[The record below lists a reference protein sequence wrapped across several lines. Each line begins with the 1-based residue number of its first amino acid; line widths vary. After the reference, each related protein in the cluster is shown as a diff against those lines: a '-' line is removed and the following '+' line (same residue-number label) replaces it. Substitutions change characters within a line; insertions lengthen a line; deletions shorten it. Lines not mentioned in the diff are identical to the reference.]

1 MKYNLAN
8 NEPFEIN
15 GDVYVKGIG
24 KYDGTN
30 AGGNNVKT
38 LQEVLGITEITC
50 SDLVNLIN
58 NSNLIPGMK
67 YRITDYNCTTTQT
80 DTRSAGH
87 QFDII
92 VEALDEKTLSE
103 NASAIQH
110 AGDTYFADCD
120 LKSWELKYSFKKNYY
135 VYAGESDTYELWDEG
150 QYNYSNESNAFSYNG
165 TFKYNGSTYYMWRCS
180 SASQIA
186 VLTEYNNYLDDNLY
200 YYWGYFDNAYDAFS
214 ATPKIVAFLQDD
226 VEYTTGHNANL
237 TYIVNYDENND
248 KIYIDHFYLKPYV
261 TTPGQIDYMKD
272 EFNNECPYDFK
283 NIQFKRYK
291 ITSSVKGDLV
301 DLYARSDAYNVTVNK
316 NTTYWCYTFS
326 TNSLNDASLNGLD
339 YIVYNNIIL
348 EYFDVSNKKRLNDIV
363 FIGTNNYRNKFSVNC
378 SKNTFG
384 SNCYGNTFGNK
395 CYSNTFGNTCN
406 SNTFG
411 NYCYGNTFGNSC
423 TYNIFGNDCYN
434 NTFGNTCNSNTFGNY
449 CNSNTFGNS
458 CYYNTVGNS
467 CYHNTFG
474 NSCYY
479 NTFGN
484 YYYYNVFRDNCYHN
498 TFGNSCTFNTFGNYL
513 QESQFGDGVQH
524 LGIASVSITTGG
536 PTAANVKSYIRWLIV
551 ENGVRYAN
559 PYVTAST
566 SSSSYCQNVRIC
578 QGCSGTSSARKSFLI
593 NNVNKSSQI
602 IVCPN
607 SSGTIKSKN
616 LGDLFK

>member
-38 LQEVLGITEITC
+38 LQEVLDITEITC

-67 YRITDYNCTTTQT
+67 YRITNYNCTTTQT

-110 AGDTYFADCD
+110 AGDTYFADSN

-135 VYAGESDTYELWDEG
+135 VYEGESDTENLWDEG
-150 QYNYSNESNAFSYNG
+150 QYNYSDESNAFSFVD

-186 VLTEYNNYLDDNLY
+186 VLTEYNEYLDNNLY
-200 YYWGYFDNAYDAFS
+200 YYRGYFDNDYDVFS
-214 ATPKIVAFLQDD
+214 ATPKIVAFLKND
-226 VEYTTGHNANL
+226 VEYTTGHNADL
-237 TYIVNYDENND
+237 TYIVNYDESYD

-261 TTPGQIDYMKD
+261 TTPGQIYYMKD

-291 ITSSVKGDLV
+291 ITSSVKGNLV
-301 DLYARSDAYNVTVNK
+301 GLYARSNARNVTVNK

-326 TNSLNDASLNGLD
+326 TDSLKDASLDGYSNG
-339 YIVYNNIIL
+339 VYDNIIL
-348 EYFDVSNKKRLNDIV
+348 KYIDSSNRKILNDIV
-363 FIGTNNYRNKFSVNC
+363 FIGTNNYGNRFGVNC
-378 SKNTFG
+378 RYTTFG
-384 SNCYGNTFGNK
+384 YG
-395 CYSNTFGNTCN
+395 CYSNTFGDGCFSTTFGVSCYSNTFGRSCYSN
-406 SNTFG
+406 TFGRSCYSNTFGYSCCTNTFGDNYYNNIFENYCQNNTFGNYCRYNTFG
-411 NYCYGNTFGNSC
+411 NYCYNNIFGNYCDANTFGNS
-423 TYNIFGNDCYN
+423 YYN
-434 NTFGNTCNSNTFGNY
+434 NTFGTDCQYNTFGN
-449 CNSNTFGNS
+449 N
-458 CYYNTVGNS
+458 
-467 CYHNTFG
+467 
-474 NSCYY
+474 CYY
-479 NTFGN
+479 NTFGS
-484 YYYYNVFRDNCYHN
+484 YIK
-498 TFGNSCTFNTFGNYL
+498 
-513 QESQFGDGVQH
+513 ESQFGDGVQYFS
-524 LGIASVSITTGG
+524 IANANITTK
-536 PTAANVKSYIRWLIV
+536 PTSSQLKNYIRWLIV
-551 ENGVRYAN
+551 ENGVRYVN

-578 QGCSGTSSARKSFLI
+578 QGCSGTSSTMKSFLI
-593 NNVNKSSQI
+593 KNVNASKQI

-607 SSGTIKSKN
+607 SSGTIKSGN

>member
-38 LQEVLGITEITC
+38 LQEVLDITEITC

-67 YRITDYNCTTTQT
+67 YRITNYNCTTTQT

-110 AGDTYFADCD
+110 AGDTYFADSD
-120 LKSWELKYSFKKNYY
+120 LKSWELKYSFTKNYH
-135 VYAGESDTYELWDEG
+135 VYEGESDTENLWDEG
-150 QYNYSNESNAFSYNG
+150 QYNYSDESNAFSFVD

-186 VLTEYNNYLDDNLY
+186 VLTEYNEYLDNNLY
-200 YYWGYFDNAYDAFS
+200 YYRGYFDNDYDVFS
-214 ATPKIVAFLQDD
+214 ATPKIVAFLKND
-226 VEYTTGHNANL
+226 VEYTTGHNADL
-237 TYIVNYDENND
+237 TYIVNYDESYD

-261 TTPGQIDYMKD
+261 TTPGQIYYMKD

-291 ITSSVKGDLV
+291 ITSSVKGNLV
-301 DLYARSDAYNVTVNK
+301 GLYARSNARNVTVNK

-326 TNSLNDASLNGLD
+326 TDSLKDASLDGYSNG
-339 YIVYNNIIL
+339 VYDNIIL
-348 EYFDVSNKKRLNDIV
+348 KYIDSSNRKILNDIV
-363 FIGTNNYRNKFSVNC
+363 FIGTNNYGNRFGVNC
-378 SKNTFG
+378 RYTTFG
-384 SNCYGNTFGNK
+384 YG
-395 CYSNTFGNTCN
+395 CYSNTFGDGCFSTTFGVSCYSNTFGRSCYSN
-406 SNTFG
+406 TFGRSCYSNTFGYSCCTNTFGDNYYNNIFENYCQNNTFGNYCRYNTFG
-411 NYCYGNTFGNSC
+411 NYCYNNIFGNYCDANTFGNS
-423 TYNIFGNDCYN
+423 YYN
-434 NTFGNTCNSNTFGNY
+434 NTFGTDCQYNTFGN
-449 CNSNTFGNS
+449 NG
-458 CYYNTVGNS
+458 
-467 CYHNTFG
+467 
-474 NSCYY
+474 YY
-479 NTFGN
+479 NTFGS
-484 YYYYNVFRDNCYHN
+484 YIK
-498 TFGNSCTFNTFGNYL
+498 
-513 QESQFGDGVQH
+513 ESQFGDGVQYFS
-524 LGIASVSITTGG
+524 IANANITTK
-536 PTAANVKSYIRWLIV
+536 PTSSQLKNYIRWLIV
-551 ENGVRYAN
+551 ENGVRYVN

-578 QGCSGTSSARKSFLI
+578 QGCSGTSSTMKSFLI
-593 NNVNKSSQI
+593 KNVNASKQI

-607 SSGTIKSKN
+607 SSGTIKSGN

>member
-38 LQEVLGITEITC
+38 LQEVLDITEITC

-67 YRITDYNCTTTQT
+67 YRITNYNCTTTQT

-110 AGDTYFADCD
+110 AGDTYFADSD
-120 LKSWELKYSFKKNYY
+120 LKSWELKYSFTKNYH
-135 VYAGESDTYELWDEG
+135 VYEGESDTENLWDEG
-150 QYNYSNESNAFSYNG
+150 QYNYSDESNAFSFVD

-186 VLTEYNNYLDDNLY
+186 VLTEYNEYLDNNLY
-200 YYWGYFDNAYDAFS
+200 YYRGYFDNDYDVFS
-214 ATPKIVAFLQDD
+214 ATPKIVAFLKND
-226 VEYTTGHNANL
+226 VEYTTGHNADL
-237 TYIVNYDENND
+237 TYIVNYDESYD

-261 TTPGQIDYMKD
+261 TTPGQIYYMKD

-291 ITSSVKGDLV
+291 ITSSVKGNLV
-301 DLYARSDAYNVTVNK
+301 GLYARSNARNVTVNK

-326 TNSLNDASLNGLD
+326 TDSLKDASLDGYSNG
-339 YIVYNNIIL
+339 VYDNIIL
-348 EYFDVSNKKRLNDIV
+348 KYIDSSNRKILNDIV
-363 FIGTNNYRNKFSVNC
+363 FIGTNNYGNRFGVNC
-378 SKNTFG
+378 RYTTFGYSCYSNTFVDG
-384 SNCYGNTFGNK
+384 CFSTTFGVS
-395 CYSNTFGNTCN
+395 CYSNTFGRSCYSNTFGRSCYSN
-406 SNTFG
+406 TFGYSCCTNTFGDNYYNNIFENYCQNNTFGNYCRYNTFG
-411 NYCYGNTFGNSC
+411 NYCYNNIFGNYCDANTFGNS
-423 TYNIFGNDCYN
+423 YYN
-434 NTFGNTCNSNTFGNY
+434 NTFGTDCQYNTFGN
-449 CNSNTFGNS
+449 N
-458 CYYNTVGNS
+458 
-467 CYHNTFG
+467 
-474 NSCYY
+474 CYY
-479 NTFGN
+479 NTFGS
-484 YYYYNVFRDNCYHN
+484 YIK
-498 TFGNSCTFNTFGNYL
+498 
-513 QESQFGDGVQH
+513 ESQFGDGVQYFS
-524 LGIASVSITTGG
+524 IANANITTK
-536 PTAANVKSYIRWLIV
+536 PTSSQLKNYIRWLIV
-551 ENGVRYAN
+551 ENGVRYVN

-578 QGCSGTSSARKSFLI
+578 QGCSGTSSTMKSFLI
-593 NNVNKSSQI
+593 KNVNASKQI

-607 SSGTIKSKN
+607 SSGTIKSGN

>member
-38 LQEVLGITEITC
+38 LQEVLDITEITC

-67 YRITDYNCTTTQT
+67 YRITNYNCTTTQT

-110 AGDTYFADCD
+110 AGDTYFADSN

-135 VYAGESDTYELWDEG
+135 VYEGESDTENLWDEG
-150 QYNYSNESNAFSYNG
+150 QYNYSDESNAFSFVD

-186 VLTEYNNYLDDNLY
+186 VLTEYNEYLDNNLY
-200 YYWGYFDNAYDAFS
+200 YYRGYFDNDYDVFS
-214 ATPKIVAFLQDD
+214 ATPKIVAFLKND
-226 VEYTTGHNANL
+226 VEYTTGHNADL
-237 TYIVNYDENND
+237 TYIVNYDESYD

-261 TTPGQIDYMKD
+261 TTPGQIYYMKD

-291 ITSSVKGDLV
+291 ITSSVKGNLV
-301 DLYARSDAYNVTVNK
+301 GLYARSNARNVTVNK

-326 TNSLNDASLNGLD
+326 TDSLKDASLDGYSNG
-339 YIVYNNIIL
+339 VYDNIIL
-348 EYFDVSNKKRLNDIV
+348 KYIDSSNRKILNDIV
-363 FIGTNNYRNKFSVNC
+363 FIGTNNYGNRFGVNC
-378 SKNTFG
+378 RYTTFG
-384 SNCYGNTFGNK
+384 YG
-395 CYSNTFGNTCN
+395 CYSNTFGDGCFSTTCGVSCYSNTFGRSCYSN
-406 SNTFG
+406 TFGRSCYSNTFGYSCCTNTFGDNYYNNIFENYCQNNTFGNYCRYNTFG
-411 NYCYGNTFGNSC
+411 NYCYNNIFGNYCDANTFGNS
-423 TYNIFGNDCYN
+423 YYN
-434 NTFGNTCNSNTFGNY
+434 NTFGTDCQYNTFGN
-449 CNSNTFGNS
+449 N
-458 CYYNTVGNS
+458 
-467 CYHNTFG
+467 
-474 NSCYY
+474 CYY
-479 NTFGN
+479 NTFGS
-484 YYYYNVFRDNCYHN
+484 YIK
-498 TFGNSCTFNTFGNYL
+498 
-513 QESQFGDGVQH
+513 ESQFGDGVQYFS
-524 LGIASVSITTGG
+524 IANANITTK
-536 PTAANVKSYIRWLIV
+536 PTSSQLKNYIRWLIV
-551 ENGVRYAN
+551 ENGVRYVN

-578 QGCSGTSSARKSFLI
+578 QGCSGTSSTMKSFLI
-593 NNVNKSSQI
+593 KNVNASKQI

-607 SSGTIKSKN
+607 SSGTIKSGN